1 LISRLHESHDLEFEE
16 VRLGLAR
23 AGGNHLVDLSD
34 VGHLNPAPG
43 FGEWPAAERLAAKLV
58 VELSFK

>member
-1 LISRLHESHDLEFEE
+1 MSARSRIRRSATHG
-16 VRLGLAR
+16 GLAR
-23 AGGNHLVDLSD
+23 AWGNHLVDLSD

-58 VELSFK
+58 VE